1 MLQEKSKVKS
11 LQTELQSPLNIHRW
25 RKLDGKDPP
34 TLDLIQKIQSLQ
46 KRLISRNEE
55 IVDRELSLQEK
66 GTQSFTSLQADL
78 CQEINRGFC
87 IQEVP

>member
-66 GTQSFTSLQADL
+66 GTNHLL
-78 CQEINRGFC
+78 L
-87 IQEVP
+87 